1 MMRLKKRIRYITCLL
16 LLALCLL
23 TPVFALAF
31 DQAVLDS
38 VVLVATGVPNSA
50 GELEYGWGTG
60 FFVGKENENPQYL
73 ITNCHV
79 VRDFIISGG
88 GRGQGTLQV
97 LFDKQTSEEAYIVD
111 YDDEK
116 DIALLKLQEPTSMR
130 KPLQLREPDNSMVG
144 AEVYAVG
151 YPLSAEATINSV
163 DSFSSND
170 ATVTGGNI
178 SRFSTESGTGR
189 QLIQTDASI
198 SGGNSGGPLVDKN
211 GAVIGINTL
220 GSKLD
225 ANLFYAVSI
234 SEVLPLLK
242 NNNISYEM
250 YPANN
255 NALYIYI
262 AAAAAAVVILTV
274 TIIAVTSKNKKKA
287 VLVAAGAQAGAAPAF
302 QPNASAAPMPQLSP
316 FVRSMAAQHG
326 GMSVR
331 LSGQPLTI
339 GRDVSACRIVFKEG
353 TPGVSSKHCQ
363 LYYSERD
370 SAFILTDLNSSYGTF
385 LSNGQKLTPNVP
397 YTLRQR
403 DSFYL
408 GEQDNTLY
416 VDLG

>member
-1 MMRLKKRIRYITCLL
+1 MMRLRKKAFRHITSLL

-23 TPVFALAF
+23 TPALALAF
-31 DQAVLDS
+31 NQAVLDS
-38 VVLVATGVPNSA
+38 VVLVATGIPNSA
-50 GELEYGWGTG
+50 GETEYGWGTG
-60 FFVGKENENPQYL
+60 FFVGTKNEDPQYL

-79 VRDFIISGG
+79 VRDFILSGG

-97 LFDKQTSEEAYIVD
+97 LFDKQTSEEAYIVA

-130 KPLQLREPDNSMVG
+130 KPLLLREPDNSMVG

-234 SEVLPLLK
+234 SEVIPLLK
-242 NNNISYEM
+242 NNNIPYEI
-250 YPANN
+250 YPVNN
-255 NALYIYI
+255 NMLYI
-262 AAAAAAVVILTV
+262 AAAAAAVVVLIV
-274 TIIAVTSKNKKKA
+274 TIIVATSKNKKKA
-287 VLVAAGAQAGAAPAF
+287 VPAAAAVQAGAAPAF
-302 QPNASAAPMPQLSP
+302 QPDANAAPKPQFSP

-331 LSGQPLTI
+331 LTGQPLTI

-363 LYYSERD
+363 IYYSERD
-370 SAFILTDLNSSYGTF
+370 GAFILTDLNSSYGTF

-416 VDLG
+416 VDMG